1 MFMHSGSGIPLGRR
15 GVRRCGLVVAATL
28 LPVLFGAAAAEE
40 VKRLCDFEADADLRA
55 WEFVAGTPRLVPEGA
70 SHGASALEIG
80 FDPQGEYHG
89 AYIGWNRVQGD
100 WRGYDALVLDVTNP
114 DPEPIPATVLIA
126 DRAWRDGGSSYWNR
140 HNAAATF
147 APGKTRWVIATGGL
161 YRGEAGSRNNDIKRN
176 IDVDGIVR
184 VDFGFGA
191 KGAAG
196 RVIIDDLR
204 LVKVAPPAGVWAFDF
219 GPADQSVALGWT
231 GVSEGTRYD
240 KDRGHGWGPR
250 GGTPWKGAARDTT
263 FGPALIRDFCE
274 AGGYDF
280 RVDVPAGRHL
290 VTVIFENSGYW
301 GGEQARNSKRSISVA
316 GRNAWSEDRP
326 DGAATVLYRFEG
338 VEPVGRDVWDTYMA
352 PELARPVTFTAE
364 AGQDGLTLH
373 FESDAPGGSRISALL
388 VHRAD
393 DEAAATW
400 RADQMRSLA
409 DEFRGLAVCL
419 DAPASPFEP
428 PVAWRGKG
436 LVVWPVALDDEVVP
450 TSSPPGD
457 APAPGGLTLS
467 ARAARGE
474 TVTFC
479 LAARAVAAPVACDFA
494 WDTHPR
500 GTPPAVRCRQVW
512 YEASRGF
519 NSLAYRIRGKT
530 VRPLEDGAIACL
542 NVTRELVITVAV
554 PVDAAPGTY
563 RGTLRFA
570 GRGQAGPLVEV
581 PVSVTVSPV
590 VLDRSTEFR
599 MGFFGVEP
607 PDLLP
612 PAVREQRFDQTLAM
626 LREYGMNMVC
636 GGPAIALTG
645 WKDGQPV
652 LDFRAA
658 DAFFAALK
666 RHGFTGPVSG
676 YGGLRISGLHTG
688 YEPGPD
694 AAAVEQASGLR
705 YDEALMRAWRAVD
718 AHARATGWPTIWYAM
733 CDETRV
739 RDVAERELEF
749 MRLMGRASAAFPAT
763 VRTSGFS
770 SVSFRTRPTDPS
782 DLLGWHQKFFAALDI
797 SELNEHD
804 ETVLEE
810 AARLGREIHLYNQGA
825 SRYSFGLYQWSA
837 FRRGIKARTEWHLA
851 ALHGYQF
858 FDLDGREPDVAMLCY
873 GRDALHPTLT
883 FERCRVGAQDFHLY
897 DTLSKAVAAAKA
909 GPAGQAGA
917 AERAAALAVA
927 ERLLAGLSVPLNQR
941 QAPAGFRPDAVKAEI
956 LTALETLV
964 R

>member
-1 MFMHSGSGIPLGRR
+1 
-15 GVRRCGLVVAATL
+15 
-28 LPVLFGAAAAEE
+28 
-40 VKRLCDFEADADLRA
+40 
-55 WEFVAGTPRLVPEGA
+55 
-70 SHGASALEIG
+70 
-80 FDPQGEYHG
+80 
-89 AYIGWNRVQGD
+89 
-100 WRGYDALVLDVTNP
+100 
-114 DPEPIPATVLIA
+114 
-126 DRAWRDGGSSYWNR
+126 
-140 HNAAATF
+140 
-147 APGKTRWVIATGGL
+147 
-161 YRGEAGSRNNDIKRN
+161 
-176 IDVDGIVR
+176 
-184 VDFGFGA
+184 
-191 KGAAG
+191 
-196 RVIIDDLR
+196 
-204 LVKVAPPAGVWAFDF
+204 
-219 GPADQSVALGWT
+219 
-231 GVSEGTRYD
+231 
-240 KDRGHGWGPR
+240 
-250 GGTPWKGAARDTT
+250 
-263 FGPALIRDFCE
+263 
-274 AGGYDF
+274 
-280 RVDVPAGRHL
+280 
-290 VTVIFENSGYW
+290 
-301 GGEQARNSKRSISVA
+301 
-316 GRNAWSEDRP
+316 
-326 DGAATVLYRFEG
+326 
-338 VEPVGRDVWDTYMA
+338 
-352 PELARPVTFTAE
+352 
-364 AGQDGLTLH
+364 
-373 FESDAPGGSRISALL
+373 
-388 VHRAD
+388 
-393 DEAAATW
+393 
-400 RADQMRSLA
+400 
-409 DEFRGLAVCL
+409 
-419 DAPASPFEP
+419 
-428 PVAWRGKG
+428 
-436 LVVWPVALDDEVVP
+436 
-450 TSSPPGD
+450 
-457 APAPGGLTLS
+457 
-467 ARAARGE
+467 
-474 TVTFC
+474 
-479 LAARAVAAPVACDFA
+479 
-494 WDTHPR
+494 
-500 GTPPAVRCRQVW
+500 
-512 YEASRGF
+512 
-519 NSLAYRIRGKT
+519 
-530 VRPLEDGAIACL
+530 
-542 NVTRELVITVAV
+542 
-554 PVDAAPGTY
+554 
-563 RGTLRFA
+563 
-570 GRGQAGPLVEV
+570 
-581 PVSVTVSPV
+581 
-590 VLDRSTEFR
+590 

-770 SVSFRTRPTDPS
+770 SVSFRTRPTDPA